1 MTLAELKEKVDT
13 LVEELGG
20 IGHAE
25 IPLYNYSTESWIDDI
40 EMYGHER
47 RLGSVVVPT
56 LLVHVIDGEV
66 VL

>member
-20 IGHAE
+20 IGNAE
-25 IPLYNYSTESWIDDI
+25 ISLYN
-40 EMYGHER
+40 H
-47 RLGSVVVPT
+47 
-56 LLVHVIDGEV
+56 IDGEV